1 MTSFDKYQKLAL
13 LPLDILYNG
22 HQQQIL
28 QNNIYLEHTKRLS
41 KKIRVVCDEYRY
53 SIGTF
58 FTLAYWRYTLRI
70 NPQLN
75 IFSPSTL
82 IETLP
87 IWGNTDVLGQNGR
100 TVRAK

>member
-41 KKIRVVCDEYRY
+41 KKSESFVMN
-53 SIGTF
+53 IGT
-58 FTLAYWRYTLRI
+58 
-70 NPQLN
+70 P
-75 IFSPSTL
+75 
-82 IETLP
+82 
-87 IWGNTDVLGQNGR
+87 
-100 TVRAK
+100 